1 MGVSDVVYIADKGFY
16 SKDNVAMLEEQNLK
30 YIMPVRRSNP
40 VIDYGPLGDGGF
52 KIKNRRFIWQ
62 SRVIWYYQYT
72 ASGFQYIT
80 YLDDRLGVEEE
91 QDYLSRIT
99 THPDGYTEE
108 GYQERLRRF
117 GTLTLTY
124 RVNGVKSPEE
134 VYMAYKQR
142 NEIEMMFDSYKTFMK
157 GDVSYMQDRYVLEG
171 WLFTNFIAMMAY
183 YKLYSR
189 LRETKLLGTYSP
201 QDIIEMSKAV
211 YKVKIGGSWHLAEL
225 TAKVRKLLIKAGIDY
240 LN

>member
-1 MGVSDVVYIADKGFY
+1 M
-16 SKDNVAMLEEQNLK
+16 
-30 YIMPVRRSNP
+30 
-40 VIDYGPLGDGGF
+40 IDYGPTGDGEF
-52 KIKNRRFIWQ
+52 KLNHRRFIWQ
-62 SRVIWYYQYT
+62 GRVIWYYQYEV
-72 ASGFQYIT
+72 SGHAFIT
-80 YLDDRLGVEEE
+80 YLDDRLRVEEE
-91 QDYLSRIT
+91 QDYLTRIT
-99 THPDGYTEE
+99 TNPGKYTEE
-108 GYQERLRRF
+108 GYKERLRRF

-124 RVNGVKSPEE
+124 RMRGTPAPDE

-157 GDVSYMQDRYVLEG
+157 ADVSYMQNRYVLEG
-171 WLFTNFIAMMAY
+171 WLFTNFIAMMGY

-189 LRETKLLGTYSP
+189 LRETKLLGKYSP

-211 YKVKIGGSWHLAEL
+211 YKVRIGGIWHLAEV